1 MPRPSR
7 NTDQLLIQAG
17 RKLLPETG
25 ISGLSLRRVAAEAG
39 VNLGMF
45 HYHFKTKQRFTQLVL
60 QEIYEEF
67 FKDFSVETGGGAAP
81 RERLRKA
88 LIALS
93 RFARDNR
100 RLFVMMLHDV
110 IGGEAQA
117 LRFAQDNLPRHLAI
131 IVGLIRDCQRQGLI
145 KEMPLPSA
153 IAFLAGGTAMPGIV
167 MGLMEK
173 ASAKKP
179 FGLALKQVEPLL
191 TSDAAIAERVEL
203 ALGALARGGA

>member
-7 NTDQLLIQAG
+7 NTDKLLIQAG

-45 HYHFKTKQRFTQLVL
+45 YYNFKTKQRFTQLVL
-60 QEIYEEF
+60 QEVYEEF
-67 FKDFSVETGGGAAP
+67 FKDFSVGTGGDASP

-88 LIALS
+88 LIALA

-100 RLFVMMLHDV
+100 KLFLMMLHDV
-110 IGGEAQA
+110 IEGEVEAV
-117 LRFAQDNLPRHLAI
+117 RFAQENLPRHLSI
-131 IVGLIRDCQRQGLI
+131 IAGLIRDCQKQGLM
-145 KEMPLPSA
+145 KKMPLPSA
-153 IAFLAGGTAMPGIV
+153 IAFLAGSTAMPNIA
-167 MGLMEK
+167 MGLIER

-179 FGLALKQVEPLL
+179 FGLAIRQVEPLL
-191 TSDAAIAERVEL
+191 ISDAAIAKRVDL
-203 ALGALARGGA
+203 ALGALAKEGA